1 MMGADAALIDLALA
15 GDRRALARLLS
26 VVEAGGAR
34 SEAVVQTL
42 YPRSGQAHAIGFTG
56 ASGTGKSTLVGRV
69 ARELRHRGR
78 RVAVVAVDPTS
89 PFSGGA
95 LLGDRIRMG
104 ALAGDPD
111 IFIRS
116 MATRASS
123 WGGLAEQ
130 TTAVATV
137 LAAAGFDAVLVE
149 TVGAGQDELAVAQ
162 EAGTVVVVTAPGLGD
177 EVQALKAGILEI
189 ADVLVVNKAD
199 RDGADRLAAEL
210 ALAARHPPVRIV
222 KTIATQ
228 GVGVAELVD
237 ALEAHR
243 SWLQS
248 SGQGQERAA
257 RLAEQQVLRWAA
269 AKAVRRVRLQAAE
282 TGLLAQLVEAVA
294 ARRLAPAA
302 AAEQL
307 LALAPPFIPSAGSDG
322 DEGARSGSHAPARL
336 SSPGGDDGRPAWREQ
351 P

>member
-1 MMGADAALIDLALA
+1 M
-15 GDRRALARLLS
+15 
-26 VVEAGGAR
+26 
-34 SEAVVQTL
+34 
-42 YPRSGQAHAIGFTG
+42 
-56 ASGTGKSTLVGRV
+56 
-69 ARELRHRGR
+69 
-78 RVAVVAVDPTS
+78 
-89 PFSGGA
+89 
-95 LLGDRIRMG
+95 
-104 ALAGDPD
+104 
-111 IFIRS
+111 
-116 MATRASS
+116 
-123 WGGLAEQ
+123 
-130 TTAVATV
+130 
-137 LAAAGFDAVLVE
+137 
-149 TVGAGQDELAVAQ
+149 
-162 EAGTVVVVTAPGLGD
+162 
-177 EVQALKAGILEI
+177 QALKAGILEI

-243 SWLQS
+243 AWLQS

-351 P
+351 S